1 MHQPLVAIKSKRMPM
16 LKVMALSLVCHAYQL
31 IVVSFWFHFPE
42 RLKKGWRSAVYGFFK
57 SDVKVGYDGQ
67 RKLHYFLCAAKKCK
81 GKGGVRRFQDS
92 KDHAATSNLRSHAIK
107 CFGQDAVDSA
117 FSNTQSRGRDT
128 SIFAAF
134 ARQGQRPVKVSHH
147 AHTKAESRWVS
158 CWTWVFRMLS
168 HSFVVPI
175 LWCAKSNGPL
185 HIVKD
190 PQFEILMKAG
200 RPMTY
205 IPSSS
210 MVSRDIKLVFEI
222 LCQCI
227 DKILTVSLSLL
238 TTLLCFIHD
247 L

>member
-67 RKLHYFLCAAKKCK
+67 RKFHYFLCAAKKCK
-81 GKGGVRRFQDS
+81 GKGGVRCFQDS
-92 KDHAATSNLRSHAIK
+92 KDHTATSNLRSHAIK

-134 ARQGQRPVKVSHH
+134 ARQGQRPVKVSHR

-158 CWTWVFRMLS
+158 CWTWVFRPRMLS
-168 HSFVVPI
+168 DSFVVPTLQDGAPRAI
-175 LWCAKSNGPL
+175 DPCVLSKIRSSRFWWRPEDQWPISPVLARSLETSSWC
-185 HIVKD
+185 
-190 PQFEILMKAG
+190 
-200 RPMTY
+200 
-205 IPSSS
+205 
-210 MVSRDIKLVFEI
+210 SRRCVNVLIRY
-222 LCQCI
+222 
-227 DKILTVSLSLL
+227 
-238 TTLLCFIHD
+238 
-247 L
+247 